1 MYERFDKVHNKI
13 QWRWNDDVDGDWSRQ
28 RAIMSFLRQFL
39 GKSRKSATM
48 EQSGGDGAP
57 IFSLSEN
64 RREKRT
70 RHINTTERKRV
81 EGKKEKERKERKAK
95 EQNIFVRFSRKI
107 NYCGCVCP
115 ETGFHIEIYRSFKRE
130 REKENDTFSPII
142 LPKMVIYRRVA
153 TTINRNVSY

>member
-28 RAIMSFLRQFL
+28 RAIMSSLRQFH

-64 RREKRT
+64 RIERGENRG
-70 RHINTTERKRV
+70 HINTTVEEKREKKRKKEERK
-81 EGKKEKERKERKAK
+81 
-95 EQNIFVRFSRKI
+95 
-107 NYCGCVCP
+107 
-115 ETGFHIEIYRSFKRE
+115 
-130 REKENDTFSPII
+130 
-142 LPKMVIYRRVA
+142 
-153 TTINRNVSY
+153 